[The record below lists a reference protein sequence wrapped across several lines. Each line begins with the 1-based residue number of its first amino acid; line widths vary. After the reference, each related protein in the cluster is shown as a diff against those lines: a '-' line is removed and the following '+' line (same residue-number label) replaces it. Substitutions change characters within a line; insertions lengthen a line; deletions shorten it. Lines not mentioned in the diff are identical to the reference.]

1 MYHGDPLADA
11 WAGPVRPLAPYQA
24 VMGSRMLGAKARE
37 RIEKHFSLDRTVRNF
52 EEVYQGLKET
62 VPHAQNGIKR

>member
-1 MYHGDPLADA
+1 
-11 WAGPVRPLAPYQA
+11 
-24 VMGSRMLGAKARE
+24 MLGAKARE